1 MPPTHE
7 TEDNYDYLL
16 GELEKQAEY
25 NEYLEKVNKLE
36 ISGHSNLLEDMKLD
50 VQWSEYFNKLKD
62 LAKLPKLNL
71 SALDKSKPLPSEMHF
86 RGKSLSI
93 EELSEKVDKYNS
105 QLEEK
110 IGGAID
116 PFDVGIATAEG
127 FKAYDEDDCLDYI
140 LSAMEEE
147 QNIPFD
153 NGETALTKMAKIARM
168 WRLQGEALNGACKV
182 PVLSKNIKYSEPDS
196 SIIFDKPIKSSDV
209 DNFGVTT
216 TTTTTVR
223 PKFLDAQWSA
233 EDYSYYDINK
243 ESHSDT
249 DEVVKSFMKGFL
261 KSGRVKNNGR

>member
-16 GELEKQAEY
+16 GELEKQAKY
-25 NEYLEKVNKLE
+25 NEYLEKVNQLE

-71 SALDKSKPLPSEMHF
+71 SALDKSKPLPSAMHF

-105 QLEEK
+105 QLEEN
-110 IGGAID
+110 IDGAID

-140 LSAMEEE
+140 LSAMEEK
-147 QNIPFD
+147 QNSPFD
-153 NGETALTKMAKIARM
+153 NGGTALTKMAKIVKM
-168 WRLQGEALNGACKV
+168 WRLQGETLNGAYKA
-182 PVLSKNIKYSEPDS
+182 PVLSKNIKYSESDS
-196 SIIFDKPIKSSDV
+196 IIIFDKPIKSSDV

-223 PKFLDAQWSA
+223 PKFLDTTFNT
-233 EDYSYYDINK
+233 ENFSYYDINK
-243 ESHSDT
+243 ESKSKIN
-249 DEVVKSFMKGFL
+249 EVAKSIIKRL
-261 KSGRVKNNGR
+261 L